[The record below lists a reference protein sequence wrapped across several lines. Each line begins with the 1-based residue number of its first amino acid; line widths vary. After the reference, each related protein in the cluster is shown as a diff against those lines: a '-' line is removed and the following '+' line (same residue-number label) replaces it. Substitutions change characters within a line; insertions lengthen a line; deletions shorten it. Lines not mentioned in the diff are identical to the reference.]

1 MSLDVYLKSDKPVP
15 VKGTGIFVR
24 KEGKTY
30 ELSYEEACEKYPDYV
45 IIEEEYEVD
54 YYYTDNITHNLNRMA
69 EEVGIYNYL
78 WRPEEIDIFKAYQL
92 IDPLRE
98 GLHKLKMYPDKF
110 KTYNPENGWGTYE
123 QFVKFVSNY
132 LDACYEYPNATIEV
146 SR

>member
-30 ELSYEEACEKYPDYV
+30 ELSYEKACEKYPDYV

-69 EEVGIYNYL
+69 EEVGIYNHL

-110 KTYNPENGWGTYE
+110 KAYNPENGWGTYE